1 MHTAPPSFATRL
13 RWHSR
18 PQQAWRD
25 LPPEIADWL
34 LDSGSLTQ
42 RLRRASAGRFRVCV
56 LHEGWTRPDRDEARI
71 LGVRLDA
78 RAWTREVQLLGD
90 EQPWVFART
99 LIPAR
104 TLRGRGRRLTQL
116 GTRPLG
122 QALFADPDVRRGPIE
137 ITRIAAGQRL
147 HQRALTHLVAPP
159 DVIWGRRSV
168 FRIEDRPL
176 LVCEIFLPDLPVFA
190 CY

>member
-1 MHTAPPSFATRL
+1 MATPRHSPDTRQPCHNCPPFRTTDHTTTAALHTAPPSFATRL

-42 RLRRASAGRFRVCV
+42 RLRRVSAGRFRVCV
-56 LHEGWTRPDRDEARI
+56 LHEGWARPDHDEARI

-78 RAWTREVQLLGD
+78 WAWTREVQLLGD
-90 EQPWVFART
+90 DQPWVFART

-104 TLRGRGRRLTQL
+104 PQCSATADTAGNPPAGSGALR
-116 GTRPLG
+116 
-122 QALFADPDVRRGPIE
+122 
-137 ITRIAAGQRL
+137 
-147 HQRALTHLVAPP
+147 
-159 DVIWGRRSV
+159 
-168 FRIEDRPL
+168 
-176 LVCEIFLPDLPVFA
+176 
-190 CY
+190 